1 MSMFGLN
8 LIKLNFLKFDI
19 KKLSKECRLG
29 KCVSPHETLRILED
43 EIKGAEITGKKNELL
58 LQLLQVFSLFHF

>member
-1 MSMFGLN
+1 M
-8 LIKLNFLKFDI
+8 K
-19 KKLSKECRLG
+19 KKLLKECRLG

-58 LQLLQVFSLFHF
+58 LQLLQVFFHLFSLLERFVKKTEVTY

>member
-1 MSMFGLN
+1 MSL
-8 LIKLNFLKFDI
+8 KLK
-19 KKLSKECRLG
+19 KKLLKECRLG

-58 LQLLQVFSLFHF
+58 LQLLQVFFLIFFSLLERFVKN

>member
-1 MSMFGLN
+1 MEVRYT
-8 LIKLNFLKFDI
+8 
-19 KKLSKECRLG
+19 KLSKECRLG

-58 LQLLQVFSLFHF
+58 LQLLQVLSLFHF